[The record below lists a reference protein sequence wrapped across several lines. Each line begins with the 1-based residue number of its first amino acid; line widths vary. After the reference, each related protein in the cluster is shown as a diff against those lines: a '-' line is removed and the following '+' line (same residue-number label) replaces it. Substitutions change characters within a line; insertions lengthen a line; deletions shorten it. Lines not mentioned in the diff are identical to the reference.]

1 MIGNRDAPAQTAI
14 NERVLST
21 HHLSDGLAKRTIAGG
36 AIAVGAQFVR
46 FALQLASS
54 AVLARLLEPSQFG
67 LVAMAGTVTAFIVV
81 LTELN
86 VATAAVQQEKLDQN
100 TASALM
106 WIAIGTGILAF
117 LISAAAAPASLW
129 FFEDPRLPLVVLGL
143 GLNAPIYAFGA
154 LHAALLTRNMRWL
167 DLQIASL
174 SALATGVIAAI
185 IAAKVFAAGY
195 WALVIQLWITAL
207 TTTAAVWILCPWRPS
222 IVKDWSAAKSSLKFG
237 FHLTGAMILNYFH
250 LQLDNILIGARWGSV
265 ELGFYSRAYNLLMM
279 PLNFLSGPLGSAMI
293 PALSRLHREPTKW
306 REAYLD
312 ALGVITFVGAGIAGM
327 LYGGASPII
336 DIVLGPQWQ
345 AVKLIFSCLVLGMLA
360 TVPMSATGWIYIS
373 TGRTDRMFYWS
384 MIGVPIYV
392 TSFLI
397 GLPYGA
403 VGVALCYSISR
414 YVAFFPSMFMAIY
427 QTNIT
432 IFDILAVIAVPT
444 LAGATAG
451 LSLSLVV
458 AGLSTAPALAAVAAA
473 GLLYAGICA
482 LAVLYLPVY
491 RRLRSRSLHTIH
503 SAYAGLL
510 RRGPAG

>member
-1 MIGNRDAPAQTAI
+1 MIGNRDPRAQTAI
-14 NERVLST
+14 NERVLSP
-21 HHLSDGLAKRTIAGG
+21 HHLRDALGKRTIVGG
-36 AIAVGAQFVR
+36 AIAVGAQLVR
-46 FALQLASS
+46 FALQVAGS
-54 AVLARLLEPSQFG
+54 AMLARLLEPSQFG
-67 LVAMAGTVTAFIVV
+67 LVAMGSTVTAFIIV

-86 VATAAVQQEKLDQN
+86 VATAAVQQENLDQN

-106 WIAIGTGILAF
+106 WIAFGMGFLAF
-117 LISAAAAPASLW
+117 LLSAAAAPASLW
-129 FFEDPRLPLVVLGL
+129 FFDDRRLPLVVLGL
-143 GLNAPIYAFGA
+143 SLNAPIYAVGA
-154 LHAALLTRNMRWL
+154 LHTALLTRNMRWL

-174 SALATGVIAAI
+174 SGLAISLVVAVIAA
-185 IAAKVFAAGY
+185 KLFAAGY
-195 WALVIQLWITAL
+195 WALVIQSWVTAF

-250 LQLDNILIGARWGSV
+250 QQLDNILIGARWGSV

-293 PALSRLHREPTKW
+293 PALSRLHREPARW

-312 ALGVITFVGAGIAGM
+312 ALGVITFVGAGMAGM
-327 LYGGASPII
+327 LYGGASPIV

-345 AVKLIFSCLVLGMLA
+345 PVKLIFSCLVLGMLA
-360 TVPMSATGWIYIS
+360 SVPMSATGWLYIS

-384 MIGVPIYV
+384 LIGVPIYV

-444 LAGATAG
+444 LTGAAIG
-451 LSLSLVV
+451 FALSLVV
-458 AGLSTAPALAAVAAA
+458 AVLSTAPALAAIAAA
-473 GLLYAGICA
+473 GLLYAGVCA
-482 LAVLYLPVY
+482 LAVSHLPVY
-491 RRLRSRSLHTIH
+491 RRLRSRGLHTLN
-503 SAYAGLL
+503 SAYARLL